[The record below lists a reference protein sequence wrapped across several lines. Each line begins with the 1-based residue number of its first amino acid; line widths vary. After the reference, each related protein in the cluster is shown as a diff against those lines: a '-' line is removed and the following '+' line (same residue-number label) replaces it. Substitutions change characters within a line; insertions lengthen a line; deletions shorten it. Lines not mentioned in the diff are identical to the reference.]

1 MARGDRLEVRRWLAG
16 TALGYMHLGIDM
28 GDGTIVHAR
37 PHDFADPFGGGS
49 VVRTPLGD
57 FAAGAPVRRCVE
69 PPTAFSPDEV
79 AARAERHVGRDGYCP
94 VVDNCEHFATWCA
107 TGERRSRQVE
117 AVIQG
122 VATVAT
128 AVAAGVAI
136 WLGGRSA
143 SRAATAAV
151 AAATRLPA
159 RPGGC
164 C

>member
-16 TALGYMHLGIDM
+16 TAIGYLHHGIDM
-28 GDGTIVHAR
+28 GDGTVVHAR
-37 PHDFADPFGGGS
+37 PHDFAEPFGGGS
-49 VVRTPLGD
+49 VVRTSLAE
-57 FAAGAPVRRCVE
+57 FAAGEPVRRSVE
-69 PPTAFSPDEV
+69 PPAAFPADEV

-117 AVIQG
+117 AVIRR

-128 AVAAGVAI
+128 AVAAGVVV

-151 AAATRLPA
+151 AAAARLPS
-159 RPGGC
+159 RSGGRC
-164 C
+164 